1 MMNALLSVVCDVYV
15 FKLAGYLYG
24 PKASSLAVSHHSLA
38 KQNHFELIIFTFL
51 LLNNKP
57 VLNNTPLALV

>member
-24 PKASSLAVSHHSLA
+24 PKASSLAVSHRSLAITA
-38 KQNHFELIIFTFL
+38 KQNRFELIIFTFL
-51 LLNNKP
+51 LFSNKP
-57 VLNNTPLALV
+57 FCP